1 MSVLV
6 TDIEPLIRKIIADN
20 LVKVTDVFEY
30 TTSDVFTLEQDYP
43 YSILEVLVAGTES
56 GVTYT
61 FDSDTNKLTITSPL
75 VSLDLVEI
83 TYDCYLKYSAVEIS
97 NYIEVALMELAN
109 RNFQYYTVVSG
120 GLIYPEPDKKEQYL
134 IAAVTAIL
142 MEPNNNN
149 ISTRDLTIKVPN
161 GNVST
166 SKLIDKIVA
175 GYKHNTHGIF
185 NT

>member
-1 MSVLV
+1 MSVFV
-6 TDIEPLIRKIIADN
+6 TDIEPLVRKIIADN
-20 LVKVTDVFEY
+20 LVEVTDVFEY
-30 TTSDVFTLEQDYP
+30 STSEVFTLEQDYP
-43 YSILEVLVAGTES
+43 YSILEVLVAGTAS

-61 FDSDTNKLTITSPL
+61 YDSATNRVTITSPL
-75 VSLDLVEI
+75 TALDLVQI
-83 TYDCYLKYSAVEIS
+83 TYNCYLKYSSTEVA

-109 RNFQYYTVVSG
+109 RNYQYYTVISG
-120 GLIYPEPDKKEQYL
+120 SNVFPEPDKKEIYL
-134 IAAVTAIL
+134 IAAVTAVL

-166 SKLIDKIVA
+166 SKLIDKILA
-175 GYKHNTHGIF
+175 SYKRNIHGIF